1 MNIITMFINNTTVS
15 TIIINWLQY
24 LKGVWFFV
32 WLFDSIADWTTKKK
46 SITGVIAKLLF
57 LERSNREISTLQT
70 NRKIKFIM
78 NLFKWSSTADLI
90 IYIISHFTYL
100 TFWSYFAISI
110 TVL

>member
-1 MNIITMFINNTTVS
+1 MIFCVIIR
-15 TIIINWLQY
+15 
-24 LKGVWFFV
+24 
-32 WLFDSIADWTTKKK
+32 FDCRLDNKKK

-90 IYIISHFTYL
+90 IYIISHFTYIL
-100 TFWSYFAISI
+100 HSDHILPFQLQCYNIFIKTKSF
-110 TVL
+110 